1 MHAGGVFF
9 FIWGRV
15 FFFLGWGCL
24 LKVDDAVLDGLAVR
38 SPRGQLEALVAK
50 NGHVLVGEA
59 DLPVEPVLVDEDR
72 PEVVQLDL
80 RDALGVG
87 VEGVLLELHA
97 AVGVGSVVS

>member
-1 MHAGGVFF
+1 MFF

-15 FFFLGWGCL
+15 FFFLGWSCL
-24 LKVDDAVLDGLAVR
+24 LEVDDAVLDGLAVR
-38 SPRGQLEALVAK
+38 GPRGQLEALLAE

-59 DLPVEPVLVDEDR
+59 DLPVVPVLVDEDR

-87 VEGVLLELHA
+87 IEDVHEGVLLELHT

>member
-1 MHAGGVFF
+1 MFF
-9 FIWGRV
+9 FIWGV

-38 SPRGQLEALVAK
+38 GAGGQLEALVAK
-50 NGHVLVGEA
+50 DGHVLVGEA

-80 RDALGVG
+80 WDALGVG
-87 VEGVLLELHA
+87 IEGVHEGVLLELHT